1 MTGIDRVTEAT
12 SRWLAKRTSRR
23 SFLGNVGKIAVVT
36 AGGSAVAGL
45 FAQQAQARVCGQTG
59 VSPKCPT
66 YDCLQPGFW
75 GFCWYASPGCCANGG
90 LKKICDCCLTGWPN
104 VQGYCPTG
112 SSVYCVVESCLE
124 DPRVQRIT
132 LDRWIGDNPVLASIA
147 RSAVR
152 PSAPTVVIGSAAHP
166 LGAALAVPVAGELG
180 VPVLFCPPDR
190 IPAEI
195 VAEIARLGAK
205 RFVLA
210 APGLVDSARATL
222 DGLGT
227 TEQLIPTAGPEDW
240 AGASVEVARWLL
252 DRGARTE
259 LVVLGADGEALAI
272 APAAAAFASGRRG
285 AVLIGPDA
293 VNAAR
298 QAFPART
305 FNVTAI
311 GNAVKGTV
319 SGAKEIVA
327 ANPEVLSLMIADQTL
342 GRDAGT
348 LSIGFTPVTAGGF
361 GSIVA
366 ASSVVVVHAE
376 GVLTERVR
384 DWVIERRRRFTR
396 AETCAQTPGA
406 LDSVGVYRVQSALNG
421 FDAHQLAGFAGDG
434 LPVYPQPLEE
444 RVIGQ
449 ARVAGSLPSTSRPPN
464 AIRTNRAEDRFPV
477 RTVVMP
483 PPTSWP
489 PGTTTTPLPPPSEST
504 TRPPSP
510 SRPPSSTGGAAPAA
524 GTAQAGGGKK

>member
-23 SFLGNVGKIAVVT
+23 SFLGNVGKVAVVT

-66 YDCLQPGFW
+66 YDCVQPGFF
-75 GFCWYASPGCCANGG
+75 GYCWYASPGCCANGG

-104 VQGYCPTG
+104 VQGYCPDG
-112 SSVYCVVESCLE
+112 ASVYCVVESCLE
-124 DPRVQRIT
+124 DPRVQTVT
-132 LDRWIGDNPVLASIA
+132 LDRWGGDNPVTASVA

-152 PSAPTVVIGSAAHP
+152 PGSPTVVIGSAAHP
-166 LGAALAVPVAGELG
+166 LAAALATPVASELG
-180 VPVLFCPPDR
+180 VPVLFCPTDR
-190 IPAEI
+190 IPAEV

-210 APGLVDSARATL
+210 APGLADSARATL

-240 AGASVEVARWLL
+240 AGASVEVARWLVE
-252 DRGARTE
+252 RGPRTE

-272 APAAAAFASGRRG
+272 APAAAAFAAARRG
-285 AVLIGPDA
+285 PVLVGPDA
-293 VNAAR
+293 VLAVR
-298 QAFPART
+298 DAFPART

-311 GNAVKGTV
+311 GNAVRGTV
-319 SGAKEIVA
+319 SGAKDVVA
-327 ANPEVLSLMIADQTL
+327 ANPEVLSLVVADLVL
-342 GRDAGT
+342 GRDTGT

-361 GSIVA
+361 GGIVA
-366 ASSVVVVHAE
+366 SSSVVVVHAE
-376 GVLTERVR
+376 GVFSERVR
-384 DWVIERRRRFTR
+384 DWVVERRRRFTR
-396 AETCAQTPGA
+396 AETCLHAPGA
-406 LDSVGVYRVQSALNG
+406 LDNVGVYRAQSALNG
-421 FDAHQLAGFAGDG
+421 FDAHQLAGYGGDG

-449 ARVAGSLPSTSRPPN
+449 ARVTGSLPSTSRPPKPV
-464 AIRTNRAEDRFPV
+464 RTDRPEDRFPV

-489 PGTTTTPLPPPSEST
+489 PGTTTTPLPPASEST
-504 TRPPSP
+504 TRPP
-510 SRPPSSTGGAAPAA
+510 RPNTSGEP
-524 GTAQAGGGKK
+524 KK